1 MKKEVSGKR
10 KMPDKAEASD
20 KKTDKEPD
28 DDGPYQSDS
37 DSDTSVSFAFPHKIN
52 SKAMPRKAWQ
62 KKSDIPDHSATASS
76 SASAPAD
83 KSAKDKKGPNKQ
95 EVKAPPKRETSKRAK
110 DMMRDADVAK
120 KVYGNLKNNF
130 VQDFASI

>member
-10 KMPDKAEASD
+10 KMPEKAEASD

-62 KKSDIPDHSATASS
+62 KKS
-76 SASAPAD
+76 
-83 KSAKDKKGPNKQ
+83 PNKQ

-120 KVYGNLKNNF
+120 KVYGNFKNNF

>member
-10 KMPDKAEASD
+10 KMPEKAEASD

-52 SKAMPRKAWQ
+52 SKTMPRKAWQ

-83 KSAKDKKGPNKQ
+83 KWGKDKKGPNKQ

-120 KVYGNLKNNF
+120 KVYGNFKNNF